1 MADFSVVPRATAPR
15 YHVKTGISISSVHVR
30 LLVQKLPKR
39 NFTNSRVGT
48 ATDYVD
54 MRASFFTGRM
64 PFLTPNQQRQSTEGH
79 TEYSKFKLKLIVI
92 LDGLQRI

>member
-1 MADFSVVPRATAPR
+1 VADFSAVPRATAPR

-54 MRASFFTGRM
+54 MRASFFYRPDAFPDAQPTA
-64 PFLTPNQQRQSTEGH
+64 
-79 TEYSKFKLKLIVI
+79 SKH
-92 LDGLQRI
+92 